1 MLGRVIRST
10 TKQTGIRF
18 LSGSGSGAAF
28 LPAVEVSNRV
38 LNVVKST
45 RFVPDSVQLSATFN
59 ELGFDS
65 MTRKDL
71 WVKLE
76 DEFCVEVPEADATT
90 FLSVE
95 DVTAYFSSNAKAR

>member
-1 MLGRVIRST
+1 MLARVLRSRT
-10 TKQTGIRF
+10 AQTGVRF
-18 LSGSGSGAAF
+18 LTGSSGSAAF
-28 LPAVEVSNRV
+28 LPALEVNARV
-38 LNVVKST
+38 LDVVKST
-45 RFVPDSVQLSATFN
+45 RFVPDSVQSSATFN

-71 WVKLE
+71 WIKLE

-95 DVTAYFSSNAKAR
+95 DVTAYFSSNPKAR